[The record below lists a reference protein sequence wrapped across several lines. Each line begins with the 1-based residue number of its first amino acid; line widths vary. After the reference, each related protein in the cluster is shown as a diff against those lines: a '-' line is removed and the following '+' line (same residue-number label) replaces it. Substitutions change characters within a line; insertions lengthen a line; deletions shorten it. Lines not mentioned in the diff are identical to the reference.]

1 MKTRISRTC
10 LTMMGVILFGG
21 SARLAPA
28 QTGPAISTL
37 TPLAGASNGKLSISL
52 PIENSGSGA
61 AGGIQ
66 VTSATLGIAALLAPS
81 LPFAVGDLA
90 PSASYTLMLSFDA
103 SRLTSGNKYLL
114 TLRGTYTNGSATL
127 GFSINRFI
135 TYVPGPFGQ
144 PPNPLTV
151 APTLDKMHSVTQ
163 FITAGAGGSI
173 TAIGAD
179 GSSFTLSIP
188 AKALLSD
195 ESITMTPVSAV
206 GNLPISGGLL
216 AGVQFAPDGLEFQQP
231 ATLTIQPAV
240 NVPIGQ
246 QVGFGY
252 HGNGQ
257 EFHFQPLGLSSTIT
271 ISLMHFSGAGVGQG
285 SAANAGTPTSPFD
298 QLLQQLW
305 QIEDQQR
312 QCAEGG
318 ACDPNYPQDVEDLL
332 QQFYQQVVAP
342 LVQAALTDD
351 SQADNAIFT
360 AASWAQIVALLSF
373 DGIEPFSTEVNLIL
387 SEQIPAILTNVYN
400 NAFNRCM
407 GATSQAQRIVE
418 TDKMI
423 WSESNMQLR
432 NSGFPNFNLQI
443 AACLAGQQLKLFF
456 DSTIDG
462 TSTVSDFLT
471 ESVLVNSTVSA
482 QQIPLTFDT
491 SSLTYFGE
499 GQLSYVSHLFTV
511 QWDPSVGT
519 DCGSHGV
526 GNSGTLST
534 AAAFNLNVIAAG
546 ISNPNQLRLNVAI
559 TPNVS
564 EADTMCLRPI
574 PTQSDPSPAP
584 IVLPTITYSWYD
596 TLLQAIH
603 SENTVYT
610 VNLNTTQTF
619 DLAGTS
625 AGVATVSAHE
635 TSTVTLQQA
644 NP

>member
-1 MKTRISRTC
+1 MKTWISRTC
-10 LTMMGVILFGG
+10 LTIMGAIVFGG

-52 PIENSGSGA
+52 PIENTGSGA

-90 PSASYTLMLSFDA
+90 PGASYTLMLSFDV

-135 TYVPGPFGQ
+135 TYVPGPFGP

-151 APTLDKMHSVTQ
+151 APTLDNTHSATQ
-163 FITAGAGGSI
+163 FITAATGGSI
-173 TAIGAD
+173 TTTGAD
-179 GSSFTLSIP
+179 GSTFTLSIP
-188 AKALLSD
+188 ANALLSD
-195 ESITMTPVSAV
+195 ESITITPLSAI

-216 AGVQFAPDGLEFQQP
+216 AGVQLAPEGLEFLAP

-240 NVPIGQ
+240 SVPVGE

-285 SAANAGTPTSPFD
+285 SAGNGGTPTSPFD

-305 QIEDQQR
+305 QIEEQQR

-318 ACDPNYPQDVEDLL
+318 ACDPNYPQDLEDLL

-351 SQADNAIFT
+351 SQANNAIFT
-360 AASWAQIVALLSF
+360 ATSWTQLVALLTF
-373 DGIEPFSTEVNLIL
+373 DQVEPFA
-387 SEQIPAILTNVYN
+387 SEISLFFSQQIGAIFTNVYN
-400 NAFNRCM
+400 KAFDRCL
-407 GATSQAQRIVE
+407 GETSQGQRMVE
-418 TDKMI
+418 ANKMI
-423 WSESNMQLR
+423 SSEHYMQLR

-443 AACLAGQQLKLFF
+443 AACLAGQLKLNF

-462 TSTVSDFLT
+462 TATVSQGLT
-471 ESVLVNSTVSA
+471 ESVLVNSGVSA

-491 SSLTYFGE
+491 ASLAYFGSGPLTYA
-499 GQLSYVSHLFTV
+499 SHSFTV
-511 QWDPSVGT
+511 QWDPSIGT

-534 AAAFNLNVIAAG
+534 AAAFNLNINPLA
-546 ISNPNQLRLNVAI
+546 ISNPNQLRLNIVI

-564 EADTMCLRPI
+564 ESDTMCLLPL

-584 IVLPTITYSWYD
+584 IVFGPVTYNWYD
-596 TLLQAIH
+596 TLLQFIH
-603 SENTVYT
+603 SENTAYT
-610 VNLNTTQTF
+610 VNLNTAQTF
-619 DLAGTS
+619 DLS
-625 AGVATVSAHE
+625 ATAPGAATDSAHE
-635 TSTVTLQQA
+635 ISTLTLQQA